1 MEKIM
6 ITISKFSAFIVALAF
21 LPFVFAYFIG
31 LFLGVTD
38 YWLVV
43 KICRL
48 VILALIIIVPMLV
61 QHWRENQRFF
71 IKWVGF
77 LLLYVVITTFLWV
90 KGF

>member
-6 ITISKFSAFIVALAF
+6 IAISKFSAFIVALAL
-21 LPFVFAYFIG
+21 LPFVVAYFIG
-31 LFLGVTD
+31 LFFGVTN

-43 KICRL
+43 KVSRV
-48 VILALIIIVPMLV
+48 VILGLIIVVPMLV

-77 LLLYVVITTFLWV
+77 LLLYVIITTFLWV